1 MGSVADDEG
10 YSSPGTRFANMWDP
24 MAYIFGDKYRDLIN
38 KSGYYINKGLS
49 KSVEP
54 VSSFS
59 KKNNPI
65 RKEIGALD
73 EAQNWAENKPGSVLG
88 LAIGGYNLAGGSG
101 AGAGA
106 GAAGG
111 ETVTVGSQGLGSMVG
126 SSMPGTAP
134 SIGSATG
141 ATSVGGLGGLGG
153 WGGGTTSGLGLFAN
167 GGQAGLQGV
176 GGGNAGLLASQGG
189 IQGGAGIGSATG
201 GGAGG
206 SGFDWQQMMSQGGGM
221 PGMGGQQQ
229 PQQQAPPP
237 RPQNKL
243 MQGLG
248 RLRDGLTPVDPS
260 IASQMDPEY
269 LKQLR
274 NQAMLRMGVGMMSA
288 AGGGANLGQALAAGL
303 GQGQGGFGKDIE
315 NAYQVGKS
323 QRAERRQDER
333 DFIGDQRYERTWD
346 YNTGRDTKLDER
358 HDKERGEDLAWRDR
372 QADISERRATAYER
386 RLERQDNKA
395 MSVAQID
402 KMRVEY
408 NKRVEKI
415 RDADNSAQNLLMLTS
430 APDAAT
436 DPTKQI
442 AMVFSFQRM
451 LEPDSVTR
459 EAEYAIISKARGLWD
474 SVKNIPNQINSG
486 ARLTPAQIEN
496 MRQVAQMLAGK
507 SQDRIG
513 DIQGYYNELSDKRGI
528 DSFEVTGSRR
538 GSGTPSEKVI
548 DFGGAQGG
556 LGSRGGGFP
565 AGELKIIDVDY

>member
-54 VSSFS
+54 AASFS
-59 KKNNPI
+59 RKNNPI

-201 GGAGG
+201 GGADA
-206 SGFDWQQMMSQGGGM
+206 SGFDWQQMMSAGGGM
-221 PGMGGQQQ
+221 PGMSGQQQ
-229 PQQQAPPP
+229 QPQQAPPP

-248 RLRDGLTPVDPS
+248 RVRDGLTPVDPNV
-260 IASQMDPEY
+260 ASQMDPEY
-269 LKQLR
+269 LKQMR
-274 NQAMLRMGVGMMSA
+274 NQAMLRMGLGMMSA
-288 AGGGANLGQALAAGL
+288 AGGGANFGQALAAGL
-303 GQGQGGFGKDIE
+303 GQGQGGFNKDIE
-315 NAYQVGKS
+315 ATYQRGVD
-323 QRAERRQDER
+323 QRAEKR
-333 DFIGDQRYERTWD
+333 
-346 YNTGRDTKLDER
+346 K
-358 HDKERGEDLAWRDR
+358 
-372 QADISERRATAYER
+372 
-386 RLERQDNKA
+386 
-395 MSVAQID
+395 ID
-402 KMRVEY
+402 
-408 NKRVEKI
+408 
-415 RDADNSAQNLLMLTS
+415 
-430 APDAAT
+430 
-436 DPTKQI
+436 
-442 AMVFSFQRM
+442 
-451 LEPDSVTR
+451 R
-459 EAEYAIISKARGLWD
+459 EAEL
-474 SVKNIPNQINSG
+474 
-486 ARLTPAQIEN
+486 
-496 MRQVAQMLAGK
+496 
-507 SQDRIG
+507 
-513 DIQGYYNELSDKRGI
+513 DKRFFDERGYERQRGRQAMAGDVRRESAVPQGHAGI
-528 DSFEVTGSRR
+528 TRASR
-538 GSGTPSEKVI
+538 
-548 DFGGAQGG
+548 D
-556 LGSRGGGFP
+556 
-565 AGELKIIDVDY
+565 GESARRHADGQRH